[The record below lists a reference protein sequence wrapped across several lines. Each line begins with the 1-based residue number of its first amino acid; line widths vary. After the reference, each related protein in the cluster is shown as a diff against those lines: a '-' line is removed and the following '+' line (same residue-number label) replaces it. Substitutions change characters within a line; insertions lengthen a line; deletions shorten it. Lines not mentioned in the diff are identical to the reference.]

1 MVLLGLHTSKSSEGN
16 QLNDIKIWMICV
28 LIRGD
33 MRPALWG
40 ADVGNSWRT
49 TDDIS
54 DSWERSGL
62 CIYL

>member
-1 MVLLGLHTSKSSEGN
+1 MVLCIGIPESTCTVVF
-16 QLNDIKIWMICV
+16 IKIWMICV